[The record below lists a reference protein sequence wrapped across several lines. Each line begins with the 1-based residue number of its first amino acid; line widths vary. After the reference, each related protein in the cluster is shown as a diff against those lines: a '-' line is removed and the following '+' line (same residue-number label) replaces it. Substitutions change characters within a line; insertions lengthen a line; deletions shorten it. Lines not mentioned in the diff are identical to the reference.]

1 MYLCVFVQV
10 ERSMCAERMKAA
22 VMQGVSPLGAFISSK
37 QPMLTNVNFRPADVN
52 IAPKQVSARRRGA
65 LGGE

>member
-1 MYLCVFVQV
+1 
-10 ERSMCAERMKAA
+10 MCAERMKAA
-22 VMQGVSPLGAFISSK
+22 VMQGVSPLGAFISNK
-37 QPMLTNVNFRPADVN
+37 QPMQTNVNFRPADVN